1 MVVCLIICG
10 ASPMVC
16 QRPAVTVRWTAR
28 GVIRGLRLG
37 VRRRLP
43 PEHEQE
49 GVHRGPIAPG
59 GGREDLPSAG
69 GPISPPC
76 LLARHRQR
84 LCHLREGLDQLDD
97 RPHPRLERLHLRER
111 VRGLRRHTTRV
122 LELSERG
129 QIECHLL
136 LRLVQPPL
144 VRVTELR
151 PIAVLKVLQPL
162 RQLFQPRDELGEPVG
177 ARSWGE

>member
-28 GVIRGLRLG
+28 GVIRSLRLG
-37 VRRRLP
+37 VRRRVP
-43 PEHEQE
+43 PEHEQD
-49 GVHRGPIAPG
+49 GVHRGPIASSG
-59 GGREDLPSAG
+59 GAKDLPCVG
-69 GPISPPC
+69 GLASPPC
-76 LLARHRQR
+76 LLARHRQGLR
-84 LCHLREGLDQLDD
+84 HLREGLGQLDD
-97 RPHPRLERLHLRER
+97 RPRPRLEWLPLRKR
-111 VRGLRRHTTRV
+111 VWSLRRHTTRV
-122 LELSERG
+122 LDLSERG

-136 LRLVQPPL
+136 LRLVEPL
-144 VRVTELR
+144 LVHVTELR

-162 RQLFQPRDELGEPVG
+162 RQLFQPRDELGEPVD